1 VSDGTFVVIDIPEP
15 LKELVLYAWVGPNDA
30 FDAKDDKWGLK
41 QGIVPAGII
50 PLVAVDCEKVER
62 QWPQMAGLAKATG
75 KVRYLARFEF
85 AGVVRVEE
93 P

>member
-1 VSDGTFVVIDIPEP
+1 MSDVPEQ
-15 LKELVLYAWVGPNDA
+15 LEKLVLYAWVGPNDA
-30 FDAKDDKWGLK
+30 FDAKDDNWGLK
-41 QGIVPAGII
+41 IGLVPAGII
-50 PLVAVDCEKVER
+50 PLVAVDCWKVEKCR
-62 QWPQMAGLAKATG
+62 QQMKAMAMATG

>member
-1 VSDGTFVVIDIPEP
+1 MSDVPEQ
-15 LKELVLYAWVGPNDA
+15 LEKLVLYAWVGPNDA
-30 FDAKDDKWGLK
+30 PGATDDNWGLK
-41 QGIVPAGII
+41 QGHVPAGFI

-62 QWPQMAGLAKATG
+62 QWPQMRGLAVATR

>member
-1 VSDGTFVVIDIPEP
+1 MPAYEFVDVPDE
-15 LKELVLYAWVGPNDA
+15 LRELVLYAWVGPNDDIPA
-30 FDAKDDKWGLK
+30 PDDKWGIK
-41 QGIVPAGII
+41 QGVVPAGYI
-50 PLVAVDCEKVER
+50 PLVAVDCEKIER

-75 KVRYLARFEF
+75 KVRYLARLDF

>member
-1 VSDGTFVVIDIPEP
+1 MPKLNDDRVPEE
-15 LKELVLYAWVGPNDA
+15 LKNLVLYAWVGPNDA
-30 FDAKDDKWGLK
+30 TGATDHVWGIK
-41 QGIVPAGII
+41 KGYVPAGCI

-62 QWPQMAGLAKATG
+62 QWPQMKGIAVSTG

>member
-1 VSDGTFVVIDIPEP
+1 MSDVPEQ
-15 LKELVLYAWVGPNDA
+15 LEKLVLYAWVGPNDA
-30 FDAKDDKWGLK
+30 PGATDDNWGL
-41 QGIVPAGII
+41 QIGVVPAGTI
-50 PLVAVDCEKVER
+50 PLVAVDCRKIHKL
-62 QWPQMAGLAKATG
+62 WPEMKGWAKATG

>member
-1 VSDGTFVVIDIPEP
+1 MSEDRVPEQ
-15 LKELVLYAWVGPNDA
+15 LENLVLYAWVGPNDA
-30 FDAKDDKWGLK
+30 PDAKDDKWGIK
-41 QGIVPAGII
+41 RGIVPAGDI
-50 PLVAVDCEKVER
+50 PLVAVDSWRVEK
-62 QWPQMAGLAKATG
+62 QWPQMKGWAVRTG

>member
-1 VSDGTFVVIDIPEP
+1 MIEDDTVPE
-15 LKELVLYAWVGPNDA
+15 ELQRLVFYAWVGPNDA
-30 FDAKDDKWGLK
+30 PDAKETDKWGLK
-41 QGIVPAGII
+41 QGSVPAGII
-50 PLVAVDCEKVER
+50 PLVAVDSWKVEK
-62 QWPQMAGLAKATG
+62 QWPQMKGWAVRTG